1 MDFYKEVCRH
11 TASITEELFGS
22 EHFEFRWQLAAMGA
36 LHEGSEA
43 YLVGLFE
50 DSNLAAIH
58 AKWKTV
64 MVQDMH
70 LVHCIH
76 GDGK

>member
-1 MDFYKEVCRH
+1 MDLYRKVHRCA
-11 TASITEELFGS
+11 ASITEELFGS
-22 EHFEFRWQLAAMGA
+22 EHFEFRWKVAAMGP

-43 YLVGLFE
+43 YLVGVFE

-58 AKWKTV
+58 VKQQTL

-70 LVHCIH
+70 LVCCIL

>member
-1 MDFYKEVCRH
+1 MCIC
-11 TASITEELFGS
+11 TASVTEELFGP
-22 EHFEFRWQLAAMGA
+22 EHFKFRWQVVAMGA

-50 DSNLAAIH
+50 DSNLATIH
-58 AKWKTV
+58 MKWQTL

-70 LVHCIH
+70 LVYHIC
-76 GDGK
+76 GDDK

>member
-1 MDFYKEVCRH
+1 MDFYREVHRC

-22 EHFEFRWQLAAMGA
+22 EHFEFRWQAVAMGA

-50 DSNLAAIH
+50 DSNLATIH
-58 AKWKTV
+58 AKQQTL

-70 LVHCIH
+70 LVCHIH
-76 GDGK
+76 LDDK